1 MRHAVSGIAITVLVL
16 VALASAQDHSAH
28 GTKPLAIVGSDYAY
42 DGPDSIEAGFV
53 SLTFEN
59 AGAEPHHIQVVRLN
73 DGVTPEEAVAAL
85 QQGPEVGM
93 QLVELVGGVGVI
105 MPGQSQT
112 AIVDFSRPGT
122 YLELCLVPDADGV
135 PHFALGMARFFQV
148 TPAATPVARPTIE
161 PDLTV
166 RLVDF
171 GYVFPS
177 EIKPGPQVWEVVNDG
192 PQPHEMLL
200 MRVVDGVTVEQALAS
215 LAEETPTGPPLA
227 IPVGGVQ
234 GLQAGLSNY
243 LDLDLAPGNYIVV
256 CHIPDPA
263 TGQPHLALGMIS
275 VFTVAN

>member
-1 MRHAVSGIAITVLVL
+1 MRRELAVITVLV
-16 VALASAQDHSAH
+16 VGSLAWAQDHTAH
-28 GTKPLAIVGSDYAY
+28 GTSPLTIVGSDYAF
-42 DGPDSIEAGFV
+42 DGPDTIAAGFV

-59 AGAEPHHIQVVRLN
+59 AGAEPHHVQVVRLN
-73 DGVTPEEAVAAL
+73 DGVTPDEAVAAL

-112 AIVDFSRPGT
+112 AIVDFSRPGI

-135 PHFALGMARFFQV
+135 PHFALGMARFFEV
-148 TPAATPVARPTIE
+148 TPPATPVARPNIE

-166 RLVDF
+166 RVLDF
-171 GYVFPS
+171 GYAFPA
-177 EIKPGPQVWEVVNDG
+177 EIRAGPQVWEVVNDG

-234 GLQAGLSNY
+234 GLQAGLTSY
-243 LDLDLAPGNYIVV
+243 LEFDLAPGSYIVV

-275 VFTVAN
+275 VFTATN